1 MPDTLTTEYLD
12 KRKHRTSILHDIEWY
27 RVVLDEGESQVR
39 SHDFGLSETLYLGT
53 DLEYHGEAHTIRRQ
67 ATTFFKA
74 CFDLS
79 AVTRWCLTGT
89 PIQNKLEDIGT
100 LFAFIR
106 ARPFHTLTI
115 FRQYII
121 NPYHEGGK
129 RRQVAC
135 ERLVSL
141 LDSLCLR
148 RTKERLHLPGRQDR
162 LVPVVLTERERNR
175 YDSTKRTM
183 VRIIR
188 QRAGVYERHDTF
200 SMFQAILQLRIFCN
214 HGTFQRP
221 FSWNRISR
229 RDMREAAVSA
239 LGHNSEMYCS
249 ACKLPMPVLGSNRIH
264 NKTSD
269 QCSHV
274 LCSECL
280 EDSISASNTADD
292 RERGCPLCERVGMD
306 SRKTKLPKR
315 IRDFDTLPQDF
326 RLHMESLENS
336 SEEIDDRYFQSNG
349 YSSKM
354 EALMRD
360 VQNDLWATKRYSS
373 EVTIF
378 VRVSIPT

>member
-1 MPDTLTTEYLD
+1 MN
-12 KRKHRTSILHDIEWY
+12 
-27 RVVLDEGESQVR
+27 
-39 SHDFGLSETLYLGT
+39 
-53 DLEYHGEAHTIRRQ
+53 
-67 ATTFFKA
+67 
-74 CFDLS
+74 
-79 AVTRWCLTGT
+79 RWCLTGT

-106 ARPFHTLTI
+106 ARPFHTLAI
-115 FRQYII
+115 FRQYIVS
-121 NPYHEGGK
+121 PYHEGGE
-129 RRQVAC
+129 RRRIAC

-148 RTKERLHLPGRQDR
+148 RTKERLHLPGREDKI
-162 LVPVVLTERERNR
+162 VEIVLTGPERDQ
-175 YDSTKRTM
+175 YDRTKRTM
-183 VRIIR
+183 DRIIR
-188 QRAGVYERHDTF
+188 QRAGVYERHNTF
-200 SMFQAILQLRIFCN
+200 SMFQAMLQLRISCN

-239 LGHNSEMYCS
+239 LGHNSETSCS

-264 NKTSD
+264 NTNSD

-280 EDSISASNTADD
+280 EDSISASTATGND
-292 RERGCPLCERVGMD
+292 RRCPLCERMGTS
-306 SRKTKLPKR
+306 SRRTKLPKR
-315 IRDFDTLPQDF
+315 VHDTLPQDF
-326 RLHMESLENS
+326 RLHMESLDNS

-360 VQNDLWATKRYSS
+360 VHHDLRTTKRY
-373 EVTIF
+373 
-378 VRVSIPT
+378 

>member
-1 MPDTLTTEYLD
+1 MKVSYQIVPSHSKNPNE
-12 KRKHRTSILHDIEWY
+12 
-27 RVVLDEGESQVR
+27 VSQ
-39 SHDFGLSETLYLGT
+39 
-53 DLEYHGEAHTIRRQ
+53 AHTIRRQ

-79 AVTRWCLTGT
+79 AISRWCLTGT
-89 PIQNKLEDIGT
+89 PIQNRLEDIGT

-106 ARPFHTLTI
+106 ARPFHTLAI
-115 FRQYII
+115 FRQYIVT
-121 NPYHEGGK
+121 PYHEGGE
-129 RRQVAC
+129 RRRIAC
-135 ERLVSL
+135 ERLGLL

-148 RTKERLHLPGRQDR
+148 RTKERLHLPGHQDKI
-162 LVPVVLTERERNR
+162 VPIILTGAEREQ
-175 YDSTKRTM
+175 YEKTKRTM
-183 VRIIR
+183 DRIIR
-188 QRAGVYERHDTF
+188 QRAGVYERHNTF

-239 LGHNSEMYCS
+239 LGKNSETSCS

-264 NKTSD
+264 NNFVD

-280 EDSISASNTADD
+280 EDSASNIDATGNG
-292 RERGCPLCERVGMD
+292 RNCPLCERMGTTP
-306 SRKTKLPKR
+306 RKAKLPKR
-315 IRDFDTLPQDF
+315 VNDSLPRDF
-326 RLHMESLENS
+326 RLHMENLDGSA
-336 SEEIDDRYFQSNG
+336 EEVDDRYFRMNG

-360 VQNDLWATKRYSS
+360 VHHNMWTTKRYYH
-373 EVTIF
+373 VNVHNKI
-378 VRVSIPT
+378 IHY